1 MSDISQEYVASATT
15 RRRIVVTSLL
25 ISWGFIAWLILR
37 GNPANSLH
45 ESALAWSYAYNILV
59 LFAYSFGT
67 IIKDYFKK

>member
-1 MSDISQEYVASATT
+1 MSDIPQEYVASATT